1 MRCWIIFALAL
12 PLAGATVEE
21 CQKDAH
27 YGRRAEAKAC
37 YNQLVANGNPSIRAE
52 GYWGLKKYDDANKEF
67 RSAVAQSPKVAEIRV
82 RWGRLLLE
90 RFNKEDAMGLF
101 NEALEIDPKSANA
114 MLGMAEVAADD
125 FERKAEELARKALE
139 LDPKLVEAQELLA
152 SMALEDNNPE
162 KAAAEADKALKL
174 DPESLDAMAI
184 HQTIDWLEEK
194 KTTNWMDRVLKINP
208 NYGEAYALAGHF
220 FVINR
225 RYAEGIAY
233 YRKALELDPEH
244 QAARAQLGVNLM
256 RLGEEKEAREQLEK
270 VYNEGYKNAMT
281 ANTLTLLDSYKNF
294 STFKTDNTILRLHKK
309 EADLL
314 HPYFE
319 SELKR
324 AIATYDKKY
333 KMKLARPVQVEV
345 YPDHE
350 DFAVR
355 TLGMPGLGALG
366 VSFGYV
372 VAMDSP
378 SGRKPGTF
386 HWASTMWHELSHVYV
401 LEATNFRVPRWFTE
415 GLAVYEETAASPD
428 WGDRLDPQTIMA
440 IKQKKLLPIAELD
453 RGFVHPSYPNQ
464 VIVSYFQAGRIC
476 NFIAAK
482 WSYDKLLDMMHSFA
496 KSTST
501 ADVVRQQLGM
511 EPAEF
516 DKQFMAWLDDS
527 TKTLVDG
534 FDDWR
539 KRFKQLTADWSA
551 GKLDEVI
558 KEGDAIRDMYPE
570 YVETGSAY
578 ELLADAY
585 EKRGDEVKAR
595 AELEAYSK
603 IGGRDSGLL
612 KKLSGMQQKAGQLP
626 QAAATLERLN
636 YIYPQDEELHRKLGD
651 LYMTLNKPAGAVK
664 EYQAVVAMKP
674 IDQATARY
682 NLARA
687 LRSANRIEE
696 AKDQILQSLEAAPGY
711 KPAQH
716 LLLEMS
722 HQ

>member
-244 QAARAQLGVNLM
+244 QGARAQLGVNLM

>member
-1 MRCWIIFALAL
+1 
-12 PLAGATVEE
+12 
-21 CQKDAH
+21 
-27 YGRRAEAKAC
+27 
-37 YNQLVANGNPSIRAE
+37 
-52 GYWGLKKYDDANKEF
+52 
-67 RSAVAQSPKVAEIRV
+67 VAQSPKVAEIRV

-244 QAARAQLGVNLM
+244 QGARAQLGVNLM

>member
-1 MRCWIIFALAL
+1 
-12 PLAGATVEE
+12 
-21 CQKDAH
+21 
-27 YGRRAEAKAC
+27 
-37 YNQLVANGNPSIRAE
+37 VANGDPAIRAE

-244 QAARAQLGVNLM
+244 QGARAQLGVNLM

>member
-90 RFNKEDAMGLF
+90 RFNQEDAMGLF

-244 QAARAQLGVNLM
+244 QGARAQLGVNLM

>member
-1 MRCWIIFALAL
+1 
-12 PLAGATVEE
+12 
-21 CQKDAH
+21 
-27 YGRRAEAKAC
+27 
-37 YNQLVANGNPSIRAE
+37 
-52 GYWGLKKYDDANKEF
+52 
-67 RSAVAQSPKVAEIRV
+67 
-82 RWGRLLLE
+82 
-90 RFNKEDAMGLF
+90 
-101 NEALEIDPKSANA
+101 
-114 MLGMAEVAADD
+114 
-125 FERKAEELARKALE
+125 
-139 LDPKLVEAQELLA
+139 
-152 SMALEDNNPE
+152 
-162 KAAAEADKALKL
+162 
-174 DPESLDAMAI
+174 
-184 HQTIDWLEEK
+184 
-194 KTTNWMDRVLKINP
+194 
-208 NYGEAYALAGHF
+208 
-220 FVINR
+220 
-225 RYAEGIAY
+225 
-233 YRKALELDPEH
+233 
-244 QAARAQLGVNLM
+244 
-256 RLGEEKEAREQLEK
+256 
-270 VYNEGYKNAMT
+270 
-281 ANTLTLLDSYKNF
+281 
-294 STFKTDNTILRLHKK
+294 
-309 EADLL
+309 
-314 HPYFE
+314 
-319 SELKR
+319 
-324 AIATYDKKY
+324 
-333 KMKLARPVQVEV
+333 
-345 YPDHE
+345 
-350 DFAVR
+350 
-355 TLGMPGLGALG
+355 
-366 VSFGYV
+366 
-372 VAMDSP
+372 
-378 SGRKPGTF
+378 
-386 HWASTMWHELSHVYV
+386 
-401 LEATNFRVPRWFTE
+401 
-415 GLAVYEETAASPD
+415 
-428 WGDRLDPQTIMA
+428 
-440 IKQKKLLPIAELD
+440 
-453 RGFVHPSYPNQ
+453 
-464 VIVSYFQAGRIC
+464 
-476 NFIAAK
+476 
-482 WSYDKLLDMMHSFA
+482 
-496 KSTST
+496 
-501 ADVVRQQLGM
+501 VVRQQLGM

>member
-1 MRCWIIFALAL
+1 
-12 PLAGATVEE
+12 
-21 CQKDAH
+21 
-27 YGRRAEAKAC
+27 
-37 YNQLVANGNPSIRAE
+37 
-52 GYWGLKKYDDANKEF
+52 
-67 RSAVAQSPKVAEIRV
+67 
-82 RWGRLLLE
+82 
-90 RFNKEDAMGLF
+90 
-101 NEALEIDPKSANA
+101 
-114 MLGMAEVAADD
+114 
-125 FERKAEELARKALE
+125 
-139 LDPKLVEAQELLA
+139 
-152 SMALEDNNPE
+152 
-162 KAAAEADKALKL
+162 
-174 DPESLDAMAI
+174 
-184 HQTIDWLEEK
+184 
-194 KTTNWMDRVLKINP
+194 
-208 NYGEAYALAGHF
+208 
-220 FVINR
+220 
-225 RYAEGIAY
+225 
-233 YRKALELDPEH
+233 
-244 QAARAQLGVNLM
+244 
-256 RLGEEKEAREQLEK
+256 
-270 VYNEGYKNAMT
+270 
-281 ANTLTLLDSYKNF
+281 
-294 STFKTDNTILRLHKK
+294 
-309 EADLL
+309 
-314 HPYFE
+314 
-319 SELKR
+319 
-324 AIATYDKKY
+324 
-333 KMKLARPVQVEV
+333 
-345 YPDHE
+345 
-350 DFAVR
+350 
-355 TLGMPGLGALG
+355 MPGLGALG

>member
-37 YNQLVANGNPSIRAE
+37 YNQLVANGNPAIRAE

-244 QAARAQLGVNLM
+244 QGARAQLGVNLM

>member
-27 YGRRAEAKAC
+27 YGRRAEARAC
-37 YNQLVANGNPSIRAE
+37 YNQLLANGSPAIRAE
-52 GYWGLKKYDDANKEF
+52 GYWGLKRYDDANKEF
-67 RSAVAQSPKVAEIRV
+67 RSAVAQSPKAAEIRV

-244 QAARAQLGVNLM
+244 QGVRAQLGVNLM

-415 GLAVYEETAASPD
+415 GLAVYEETAAAPD
-428 WGDRLDPQTIMA
+428 WGDRLDPQTIIA

-482 WSYDKLLDMMHSFA
+482 WNYDKLLDMMHSFA